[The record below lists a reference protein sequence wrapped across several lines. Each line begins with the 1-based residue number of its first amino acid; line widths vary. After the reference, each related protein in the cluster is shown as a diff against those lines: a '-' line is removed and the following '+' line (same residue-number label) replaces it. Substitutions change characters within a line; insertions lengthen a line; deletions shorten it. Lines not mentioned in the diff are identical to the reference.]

1 MWAIQCNLDKII
13 IFTSFL
19 VVLIIC
25 GVLVSEGEE
34 GEDYTKWL
42 MDQVRGGWQHQQQQQ
57 QEVDNGNS
65 TQLDQAGKRLLQSY
79 LIDTVT
85 IATIVTTSPSQQ
97 MNS

>member
-1 MWAIQCNLDKII
+1 MTFI

-42 MDQVRGGWQHQQQQQ
+42 MDQVRGGWQQ

-65 TQLDQAGKRLLQSY
+65 TQLDQAGKRLLQYY
-79 LIDTVT
+79 LIDTV
-85 IATIVTTSPSQQ
+85 TIVTTSPSQQ
-97 MNS
+97 TEV